1 MPKAADLIFAG
12 PVVWRLTLEG
22 KKETKSNANENM
34 RTYLLRMKKG
44 VSSVNEKMTKKL
56 Q

>member
-1 MPKAADLIFAG
+1 MEVNFRGKKETKG
-12 PVVWRLTLEG
+12 KKRG